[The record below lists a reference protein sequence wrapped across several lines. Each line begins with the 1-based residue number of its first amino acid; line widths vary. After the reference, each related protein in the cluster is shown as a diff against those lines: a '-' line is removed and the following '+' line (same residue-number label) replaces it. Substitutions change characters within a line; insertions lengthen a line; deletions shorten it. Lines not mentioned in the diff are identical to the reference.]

1 MAGQTIL
8 WRYIIQT
15 DYRVI
20 AIYTTA
26 HTPLAAAAVPWTAQP
41 TLDTADVFVFNQL
54 YC

>member
-8 WRYIIQT
+8 WRYITQT
-15 DYRVI
+15 DYRAI

-26 HTPLAAAAVPWTAQP
+26 HTPLAAAALPWTAHP
-41 TLDTADVFVFNQL
+41 TLDTASVFVFNQ